1 MLPMMVTSGRL
12 GSEYGPGK
20 LVDVRTQMT
29 ALGLLLLSTVT
40 ISVSGVMMP
49 GPVFAVTVARG
60 RQSPWAGVL
69 VALGHALIEFPL
81 MALVAWGLAGF
92 FQLRPVQIVI
102 GLAGGAM
109 LVWMGMGMLRSRPE
123 EADSSRTRSGPV
135 LAGLSTTVA
144 NPYFFLWWGTVGA
157 LLLSR
162 SLAFGVAGVVLVA
175 VTHWL
180 CDLCWDTLV
189 SFLTYHSR
197 RLWTPLVYR
206 LVFGACGL
214 LLIGFGV
221 YFAVSAIF

>member
-1 MLPMMVTSGRL
+1 
-12 GSEYGPGK
+12 
-20 LVDVRTQMT
+20 MT

-40 ISVSGVMMP
+40 ISISGVMMP
-49 GPVFAVTVARG
+49 GPVFAVTIARG

-69 VALGHALIEFPL
+69 VALGHGLIEFPL

-102 GLAGGAM
+102 GVAGGAM
-109 LVWMGMGMLRSRPE
+109 LVWMGSGMLRSRPE
-123 EADSSRTRSGPV
+123 EADASRTRSGPV

-162 SLAFGVAGVVLVA
+162 SLAFGLAGVALVA

-189 SFLTYHSR
+189 SFLTYRSR
-197 RLWTPLVYR
+197 QLWTPLVYR